1 MTLGLGIGLK
11 LIFTVYDIGLILI
24 HDIDLI
30 LIWYWSG
37 IDLVLIWYW
46 SGIDPGIGLIL
57 ILILIWYWLDIEK
70 WINPQDWK
78 NQLLRLKKI
87 NFNIIDQDWSGLI
100 FFNPGSSGKLWSS
113 RLRSFASSGEALKL
127 RVFGASRLRANC
139 AGTALPTQWKR
150 KLLDLPLSFKIEEH
164 PDLPFSC
171 KIQEHPDL
179 SFSFKIEEHL
189 DFPFSFKI
197 KEHLDFPFSF
207 KIKAHLDFPFSFT
220 IEEHLD
226 FPFSLT
232 SRSPLN

>member
-37 IDLVLIWYW
+37 IDLLLIWYW

-100 FFNPGSSGKLWSS
+100 FFNPGSSGHPVDCVMHQIFLRPIFILIYSTYNICNNASGIHAWDGRKRLIRSENTRSKMLRIGPQQNWHFGCMVHDVFFCEL
-113 RLRSFASSGEALKL
+113 RLRSPKHRGSVMGSGHGMLQ
-127 RVFGASRLRANC
+127 
-139 AGTALPTQWKR
+139 TAT
-150 KLLDLPLSFKIEEH
+150 
-164 PDLPFSC
+164 
-171 KIQEHPDL
+171 
-179 SFSFKIEEHL
+179 
-189 DFPFSFKI
+189 
-197 KEHLDFPFSF
+197 
-207 KIKAHLDFPFSFT
+207 
-220 IEEHLD
+220 
-226 FPFSLT
+226 
-232 SRSPLN
+232 